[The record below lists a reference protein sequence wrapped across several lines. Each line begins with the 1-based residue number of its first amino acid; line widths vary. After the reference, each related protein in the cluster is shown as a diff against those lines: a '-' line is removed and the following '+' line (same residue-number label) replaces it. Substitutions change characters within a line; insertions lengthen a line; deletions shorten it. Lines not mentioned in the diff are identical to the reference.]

1 MLGRRRSWFAASQS
15 LLASCANLIDD
26 GNGRVEGGRLVN
38 VRCHVFNSGKNMD
51 QIAEVRSGCL
61 FKLVDPNPEN
71 ILQANL
77 QAAIR
82 MLVNE

>member
-1 MLGRRRSWFAASQS
+1 M
-15 LLASCANLIDD
+15 IDD
-26 GNGRVEGGRLVN
+26 GNGRIEGARLVN
-38 VRCHVFNSGKNMD
+38 VRCHVLNSGKNMD
-51 QIAEVRSGCL
+51 QIAEVRLGCL
-61 FKLVDPNPEN
+61 FKLVNPNQEK

>member
-1 MLGRRRSWFAASQS
+1 MF
-15 LLASCANLIDD
+15 DD
-26 GNGRVEGGRLVN
+26 GNGRVEGARLVN
-38 VRCHVFNSGKNMD
+38 VRCHVLNSGKNMD
-51 QIAEVRSGCL
+51 QIAKVRSGCL

-82 MLVNE
+82 ILFYE

>member
-1 MLGRRRSWFAASQS
+1 MF
-15 LLASCANLIDD
+15 DD
-26 GNGRVEGGRLVN
+26 GNGRVEGARLVN
-38 VRCHVFNSGKNMD
+38 VRCHVLNSGKNMD

-82 MLVNE
+82 ILFYE